1 MAKVQSLLP
10 RVVGIEAY
18 LAGWKYV
25 IITFVKYN
33 YSGRDLV
40 SSENVHRIDLDGRE
54 IILVG
59 TAHISKKSVVEVKE
73 VIEAEQPDTVC
84 VELCQ
89 ARYQSMI
96 DTETW
101 KNTDIVKI
109 VKEGKALLL
118 LAKLALSSY
127 QKKLARK
134 FGINP
139 GEEMMQGIKSA
150 EEIGAELC
158 LADRDIQVTMLRLWR
173 RIGFWGKIKLFFN
186 IMLGMFMN
194 EDLTEEDL
202 EKMKSQDM
210 LTAALEE
217 LAQAFPQL
225 KATVIDERD
234 IYLAQKIKE
243 APGQKVVAILGA
255 GHIPGIKEEINGN
268 HDLQELSKVTPPS
281 KITKIIGWA
290 IPIFIITI
298 IASTFSVDRATGIDQ
313 MISWILW
320 NGSLGVLGALLA
332 FAHPLAILTAF
343 VVSPISSLS
352 PLLAAGWFA
361 GLTEAIVRKPHVSDF
376 ENLAEDVQTL
386 KGFWT
391 NKVTHVLLVV
401 VFANLG
407 STIGTIIGGA
417 DVISKFISTF
427 FGS

>member
-1 MAKVQSLLP
+1 M
-10 RVVGIEAY
+10 
-18 LAGWKYV
+18 
-25 IITFVKYN
+25 N
-33 YSGRDLV
+33 
-40 SSENVHRIDLDGRE
+40 SENIHRIDLDGRE

-59 TAHISKKSVVEVKE
+59 TAHVSKKSVDEVKA

-89 ARYQSMI
+89 ARYQSLI

-118 LAKLALSSY
+118 LAKLALTSY

-173 RIGFWGKIKLFFN
+173 KIGFWGKIKLFFN
-186 IMLGMFMN
+186 IMLGLLMN
-194 EDLTEEDL
+194 EDLTEDDL

-217 LAQAFPQL
+217 LARAFPQL

-243 APGQKVVAILGA
+243 APGQKIVAVLGA

-268 HDLQELSKVTPPS
+268 HDLQELSRVEPPS
-281 KITKIIGWA
+281 KVTKIIGWA
-290 IPIFIITI
+290 IPIFIIAI
-298 IASTFSVDRATGIDQ
+298 IASTFSVDRATGIEQ
-313 MISWILW
+313 MISWVLW
-320 NGSLGVLGALLA
+320 NGFLGVLGAMLA

-343 VVSPISSLS
+343 IVSPISSLS

-361 GLTEAIVRKPHVSDF
+361 GLTEAIVRKPNVSDF
-376 ENLAEDVQTL
+376 ESLSEDVHTL

>member
-1 MAKVQSLLP
+1 ML
-10 RVVGIEAY
+10 
-18 LAGWKYV
+18 
-25 IITFVKYN
+25 T
-33 YSGRDLV
+33 
-40 SSENVHRIDLDGRE
+40 SENVHRLELDGRE
-54 IILVG
+54 IILIG
-59 TAHISKKSVVEVKE
+59 TAHVSRKSVDEVKE
-73 VIEAEQPDTVC
+73 VIKTEQPDTVC

-109 VKEGKALLL
+109 IREGKALLL

-139 GEEMMQGIKSA
+139 GEEMMQGINSA
-150 EEIGAELC
+150 KEIGAELC
-158 LADRDIQVTMLRLWR
+158 LADRDIQITMLRLWR
-173 RIGFWGKIKLFFN
+173 KIVFWGKMKLFFHF
-186 IMLGMFMN
+186 MLGLLLN

-202 EKMKSQDM
+202 EKMKGQDM
-210 LTAALEE
+210 LSAALEE
-217 LAQAFPQL
+217 LSKAFPQL
-225 KATVIDERD
+225 KAIVIDERD
-234 IYLAQKIKE
+234 IFLAQKIKE
-243 APGQKVVAILGA
+243 APGDKVVAVLGA
-255 GHIPGIKEEINGN
+255 GHIPGIKKELGSN
-268 HDLQELSKVTPPS
+268 HDLDELNRVAPPS
-281 KITKIIGWA
+281 KITKVIGWG
-290 IPIFIITI
+290 IPVLIVTI
-298 IASTFSVDRATGIDQ
+298 IATTFSVDRATGIEQ
-313 MISWILW
+313 MVSWVLW

-361 GLTEAIVRKPHVSDF
+361 GLTEAMVRKPSVVDF
-376 ENLAEDVQTL
+376 ENLSEDMHTL

-391 NKVTHVLLVV
+391 NKVTHILLVV

-417 DVISKFISTF
+417 DVISRFLSTF

>member
-1 MAKVQSLLP
+1 MLTSK
-10 RVVGIEAY
+10 
-18 LAGWKYV
+18 
-25 IITFVKYN
+25 
-33 YSGRDLV
+33 
-40 SSENVHRIDLDGRE
+40 NVHRLELDGRE
-54 IILVG
+54 IILIG
-59 TAHISKKSVVEVKE
+59 TAHVSRKSVDEVKE
-73 VIEAEQPDTVC
+73 VINAEQPDTVC

-109 VKEGKALLL
+109 IREGKALLL

-139 GEEMMQGIKSA
+139 GEEMMQGINSA
-150 EEIGAELC
+150 KETGAELC
-158 LADRDIQVTMLRLWR
+158 LADRDIQITMLRLWR
-173 RIGFWGKIKLFFN
+173 KIGFWGKIKLFFHF
-186 IMLGMFMN
+186 MLGLLLN
-194 EDLTEEDL
+194 EDLTEEEL
-202 EKMKSQDM
+202 EKMKGQDM
-210 LTAALEE
+210 LSAALEE
-217 LAQAFPQL
+217 LSKAFPQL
-225 KATVIDERD
+225 KAIVIDERD
-234 IYLAQKIKE
+234 IFLAQKIKE
-243 APGQKVVAILGA
+243 APGDKVVAVLGA
-255 GHIPGIKEEINGN
+255 GHIPGIKKELGSN
-268 HDLQELSKVTPPS
+268 HDLDELNRVAPPS
-281 KITKIIGWA
+281 KMTKVIGWGV
-290 IPIFIITI
+290 PVLIITI
-298 IASTFSVDRATGIDQ
+298 IASTFSVDRATGIEQ
-313 MISWILW
+313 MISWVLW

-361 GLTEAIVRKPHVSDF
+361 GLTEAMVRKPSVVDF
-376 ENLAEDVQTL
+376 ENLSEDMHTL

-391 NKVTHVLLVV
+391 NKVTHILLVV

-417 DVISKFISTF
+417 DVISRFLSTF

>member
-1 MAKVQSLLP
+1 M
-10 RVVGIEAY
+10 
-18 LAGWKYV
+18 
-25 IITFVKYN
+25 
-33 YSGRDLV
+33 
-40 SSENVHRIDLDGRE
+40 SSENIHRIDLDGRE
-54 IILVG
+54 IVLIG
-59 TAHISKKSVVEVKE
+59 TAHVSRKSVAEVKD
-73 VIEAEQPDTVC
+73 VIAAENPDTVC

-109 VKEGKALLL
+109 IKEGKALLL

-134 FGINP
+134 FGISP
-139 GEEMMQGIKSA
+139 GEEMLQGINSA
-150 EEIGAELC
+150 KEIGAELC

-173 RIGFWGKIKLFFN
+173 KIGFFGKIKLFFHF
-186 IMLGMFMN
+186 MLGMFMD

-210 LTAALEE
+210 LSAALEE
-217 LAQAFPQL
+217 LSKAFPQL
-225 KATVIDERD
+225 KSIVIDERD
-234 IYLAQKIKE
+234 IFLAQKIKE
-243 APGQKVVAILGA
+243 APGDKIVAVLGA
-255 GHIPGIKEEINGN
+255 GHIPGIKKEIGSN
-268 HDLQELSKVTPPS
+268 HDLNELNRVMPPS
-281 KITKIIGWA
+281 KITKIIGWG

-313 MISWILW
+313 MVSWILW
-320 NGSLGVLGALLA
+320 NGSLGVLGAILA

-343 VVSPISSLS
+343 VAAPISSLS

-361 GLTEAIVRKPHVSDF
+361 GLTEALVRKPSVSDF
-376 ENLAEDVQTL
+376 ESLSEDMHTL

-391 NKVTHVLLVV
+391 NKVTHILLVV

-417 DVISKFISTF
+417 DVVSKFINTF
-427 FGS
+427 FGG